1 MSIAV
6 SVIVRPSS
14 GLRVLH
20 AGLCCCVMASSV
32 LCLDSG
38 WAAPLL
44 CGLAGLAGALAGR
57 PSRIVRRL
65 DISGVGQLRLT
76 VYQEN
81 GAPLRLLEGSTLW
94 PGLLLLRLGGD
105 DGDVRLLL
113 VLPDSVTRADWRVLS
128 LACRAIAARAEIKP
142 QTL

>member
-20 AGLCCCVMASSV
+20 AALCCCVMASAAF
-32 LCLDSG
+32 CADAG

-44 CGLAGLAGALAGR
+44 CVLAGLVGALAWR
-57 PSRIVRRL
+57 PRRIAHRL

-76 VYQEN
+76 VYQDN
-81 GAPLRLLEGSTLW
+81 GTALRLLEGSTLW

-105 DGDVRLLL
+105 DGDVRPLL
-113 VLPDSVTRADWRVLS
+113 VLPDSVTQADWRVLS

>member
-44 CGLAGLAGALAGR
+44 CGLAGLAGALAS
-57 PSRIVRRL
+57 PARIVRRL

-94 PGLLLLRLGGD
+94 PGLLLLRLGGEE
-105 DGDVRLLL
+105 GDVRLLL

-128 LACRAIAARAEIKP
+128 LACRALAARAEIKP